1 MRVAP
6 DAGAAGSRPL
16 VRTALDRASAAG
28 LPEARRWVVDNTLP
42 ARGCDGRAGF
52 APKGIAQPLPRDP
65 SVRELEMDDGYVWRR
80 SDPPV
85 TKRLAEAFR
94 YVNELVACAEGGLV
108 ALTETRRTLKNW
120 LSDLAIVAVPMTLGP
135 DDARTTTALQASG
148 LRRTPPP
155 AVASPVRQFEAG
167 MVAPPR

>member
-1 MRVAP
+1 M
-6 DAGAAGSRPL
+6 
-16 VRTALDRASAAG
+16 
-28 LPEARRWVVDNTLP
+28 
-42 ARGCDGRAGF
+42 
-52 APKGIAQPLPRDP
+52 
-65 SVRELEMDDGYVWRR
+65 
-80 SDPPV
+80 
-85 TKRLAEAFR
+85 
-94 YVNELVACAEGGLV
+94 

-135 DDARTTTALQASG
+135 DEARTTTALQASG